1 MVFGEFVI
9 RMVILKGQGMMFLSF
24 RCPTL
29 AHDVTY
35 DAFLIK
41 GWAKSSIHPSC
52 NCQEPTLDCC
62 EEEETRS
69 LLNTI
74 TNSQTVSVLL
84 LA

>member
-35 DAFLIK
+35 DAF
-41 GWAKSSIHPSC
+41 
-52 NCQEPTLDCC
+52 
-62 EEEETRS
+62 
-69 LLNTI
+69 
-74 TNSQTVSVLL
+74 
-84 LA
+84 